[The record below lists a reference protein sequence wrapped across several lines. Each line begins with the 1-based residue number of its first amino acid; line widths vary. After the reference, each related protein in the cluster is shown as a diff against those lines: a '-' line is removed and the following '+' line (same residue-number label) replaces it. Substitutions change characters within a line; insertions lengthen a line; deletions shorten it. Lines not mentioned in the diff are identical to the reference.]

1 MLHDHDEMIL
11 RLPGTAEE
19 REWLEEH
26 LEVLSVK
33 ERVVLD
39 VAVERSPPATMA
51 DAVNHLLSLD
61 RYAVCDCSKGYEAL
75 GDLFL
80 SERFVPLEQRPFF
93 DKAALGRL
101 YEEQHPG
108 QFIGNCYVE
117 YPKNQ
122 HTLRYDGSE
131 FPKIETEG
139 WSVRMKLASE
149 AVPEGVWVRLPDYD
163 AAFRDDPGDIAF
175 ALDELGVE
183 LLQDCTLLDARC
195 VLPCVQDLAGQ
206 YERIGD
212 LVRAGLELGLLL
224 DELGSPEFFER
235 LSVALEFEH
244 CRRLDDAYRI
254 SCELNDYDLVSVDA
268 FIDQVR
274 QKLDGQRWAECGD
287 AVKNSFDYT
296 AYAAALAE
304 QQGYQVTDD
313 EAYFIRKR
321 DSPEL
326 EQQPSMTVPVQG
338 GMEMM

>member
-1 MLHDHDEMIL
+1 MMLHDHDEMLL

-39 VAVERSPPATMA
+39 VAVAREPPQNMA
-51 DAVNHLLSLD
+51 GAVNCLLSLD
-61 RYAVCDCSKGYEAL
+61 RYVVRDGSRGYEAL
-75 GDLFL
+75 GDFFL

-93 DKAALGRL
+93 DKTALGRL
-101 YEEQHPG
+101 YEDQHPG
-108 QFIGNCYVE
+108 LFIGTCYVE

-122 HTLRYDGSE
+122 HTLHYDGSE
-131 FPKIETEG
+131 FPEIVAEG

-195 VLPCVQDLAGQ
+195 VLPCVRDLAGQ

-224 DELGSPEFFER
+224 DELGSPDFFER
-235 LSVALEFEH
+235 LSVVLEFEH

-254 SCELNDYDLVSVDA
+254 SCKLNDYDLVSVDA

-274 QKLDGQRWAECGD
+274 QKLDGQLWAKCGD

-296 AYAAALAE
+296 AYAATLAE

-313 EAYFIRKR
+313 ECYFVRKR

-326 EQQPSMTVPVQG
+326 EQQPTGMTMQ
-338 GMEMM
+338 